1 MGIAILYAYVLADSV
16 GEGLRQLRVDVFTI
30 NSDLYL
36 VFPEH
41 KNLSPVADH
50 FREFVME
57 RGAEILPMRK
67 LEQQVERALSM
78 R

>member
-1 MGIAILYAYVLADSV
+1 MGIAILSAYVLADAV
-16 GEGLRQLRVDVFTI
+16 GEGLRQLRVEGFPI
-30 NSDLYL
+30 LSDWYL
-36 VFPEH
+36 VYPEH